1 MTDYARQQHFV
12 GIFPEKESYF
22 QQQTISGTV
31 DSTST
36 LGPRIQTSVQRAGE
50 NIVDIA
56 GQIFDSSASPVTF
69 VKVEYSFVGPVGPW
83 SDPIILLTDDAFL
96 FPSLGDADGEPF
108 NIPVEIVNDPAVSGL
123 WFRIEVSF

>member
-1 MTDYARQQHFV
+1 MTDYASQQSYV

-50 NIVDIA
+50 SIVDIA

-69 VKVEYSFVGPVGPW
+69 TKVEYSVIGPNGPW
-83 SDPIILLTDDAFL
+83 SDPDILTSDSAFL
-96 FPSLGDADGEPF
+96 FPTQGDEDGEPF
-108 NIPVEIVNDPAVSGL
+108 NIPIEITQDPGVSTL
-123 WFRIEVSF
+123 WYRIEVSF